1 MPVLRCPAL
10 SCFALLCA
18 RMASSGHD
26 ISDIFLDLMKMAN
39 YLKVEG
45 AHGYYVT
52 EICFVLNTYVSWPY
66 LRLYV
71 FPLHIIWG
79 TLPRR
84 PASGAPC
91 AVALWRFA
99 ARALN
104 AANCSVSA
112 PCSSGASPL
121 RPPSVPRR

>member
-1 MPVLRCPAL
+1 
-10 SCFALLCA
+10 
-18 RMASSGHD
+18 MASSGHD

-84 PASGAPC
+84 PAAPAPDSTH
-91 AVALWRFA
+91 AVHPSPTHMSRDLRLCVFPRHIIWVRWRWPRFWPSIP
-99 ARALN
+99 LGIFM
-104 AANCSVSA
+104 
-112 PCSSGASPL
+112 SS
-121 RPPSVPRR
+121 